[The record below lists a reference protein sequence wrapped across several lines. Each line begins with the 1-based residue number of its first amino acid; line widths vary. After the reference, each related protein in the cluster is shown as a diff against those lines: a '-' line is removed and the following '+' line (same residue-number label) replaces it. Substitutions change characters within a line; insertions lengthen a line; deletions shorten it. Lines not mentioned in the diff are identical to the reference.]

1 MVSRGAGRSAV
12 AAAAYLSCSRML
24 NDYDGVQHD
33 YTRKQGLAWQAVFL
47 PPMAPPEWQDREKLW
62 NAVEEAEKTVELYWG
77 GTYVEASS
85 SAGTLTPAHFED
97 GALVVGI
104 SASFTLEQM
113 ILVTGLEL
121 DETVYPDGGK
131 LYKMSQTAARLKL
144 KSVTLSNGEAGDPEE
159 VLPQATFPEIQWVS
173 GSTDTAIIN
182 ADNGVITVKNEGEV
196 PGYVKEIYD
205 YLPTQLDFKTNGN
218 TGWKMQGTKIVNT
231 TLEDQIINPGEEKE
245 VRLTLSKQLNQAEM
259 GTIINT
265 AEIGLDYNSNS
276 ILDRDSTSNNQNQN
290 EDDISSAILIISV
303 KTGRTII
310 YISLILVTILIL
322 GLGIYFIKAKVLR

>member
-1 MVSRGAGRSAV
+1 MENISVSLLNVATNQFVTDSEGNILTLFTDSNGEYIFTNLEPGNYMVIFQYNTA
-12 AAAAYLSCSRML
+12 
-24 NDYDGVQHD
+24 D
-33 YTRKQGLAWQAVFL
+33 YTITKYKVDGAAERTNSDAIERTISYNNNQITAGVTDEIQISDVSISDIDIGLIQKEIFDL
-47 PPMAPPEWQDREKLW
+47 SL
-62 NAVEEAEKTVELYWG
+62 EKTVGQVKVNLGNETKVYNG
-77 GTYVEASS
+77 AGQAITKVEIDA
-85 SAGTLTPAHFED
+85 
-97 GALVVGI
+97 
-104 SASFTLEQM
+104 
-113 ILVTGLEL
+113 
-121 DETVYPDGGK
+121 K
-131 LYKMSQTAARLKL
+131 KMNQAN
-144 KSVTLSNGEAGDPEE
+144 VE
-159 VLPQATFPEIQWVS
+159 VEYI
-173 GSTDTAIIN
+173 
-182 ADNGVITVKNEGEV
+182 ITVKNEGEV